1 MKHRTSVKHKPN
13 KMQVLIS
20 SKAKLGQPLG
30 LMASPRG
37 GERHHPRK
45 VVESQKSNPVVVG
58 MRR

>member
-1 MKHRTSVKHKPN
+1 MTSVKHKPN
-13 KMQVLIS
+13 KMQVVIR